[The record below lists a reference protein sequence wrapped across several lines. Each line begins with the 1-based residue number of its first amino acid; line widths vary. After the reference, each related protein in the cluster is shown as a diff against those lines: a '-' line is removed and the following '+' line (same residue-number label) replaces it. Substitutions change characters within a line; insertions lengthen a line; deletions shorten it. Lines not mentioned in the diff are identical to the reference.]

1 MEVEGHRSWA
11 VVEYFSAIAS
21 GFLAVIIGQGK
32 AALAYLQIFLWVLLK
47 DFQVCHVVVIVFPRN
62 PETQNGIQS
71 LIVHKV
77 CIIWPSCY
85 LLTADLLPF
94 AQFTQLQ
101 PHWPLCWFFFFFS
114 CFSNIQNISTS
125 LTFGLSPILCLCW
138 DAIPR

>member
-94 AQFTQLQ
+94 AQFTQL
-101 PHWPLCWFFFFFS
+101 
-114 CFSNIQNISTS
+114 
-125 LTFGLSPILCLCW
+125 
-138 DAIPR
+138 